1 MILWR
6 IYGEMILLEDIWR
19 DDITEDIWR
28 DDIMMRDDITGG
40 YMER

>member
-1 MILWR
+1 MILWRIYGEMILLR

-19 DDITEDIWR
+19 DDIT
-28 DDIMMRDDITGG
+28 GG

>member
-1 MILWR
+1 MERYYDIWR

-19 DDITEDIWR
+19 DDIMEDLWR
-28 DDIMMRDDITGG
+28 DDIYG